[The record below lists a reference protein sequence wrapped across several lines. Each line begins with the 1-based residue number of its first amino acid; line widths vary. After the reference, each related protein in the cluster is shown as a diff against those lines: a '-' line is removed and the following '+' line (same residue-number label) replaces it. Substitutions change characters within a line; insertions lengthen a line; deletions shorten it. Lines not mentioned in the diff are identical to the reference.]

1 VCVSALVNR
10 SRRARRAT
18 RRVPLRVNV
27 VDFTAE
33 ELDTLLAALFELRI
47 THTDDTKKVAMIESL
62 VWRLGRD
69 PDAALFGADDT

>member
-1 VCVSALVNR
+1 VH
-10 SRRARRAT
+10 
-18 RRVPLRVNV
+18 V

-47 THTDDTKKVAMIESL
+47 THTDDTKKAAMIESL
-62 VWRLGRD
+62 VWRLGGD